1 MAKYEPL
8 RRYLARQKTARV
20 ELTFTDIERMIGAFL
35 PKAAARPTWWD
46 EMEAAAPTAP
56 PPKAAARGASPFP
69 RPNRR
74 ARPGRPPRPGRS
86 A

>member
-35 PKAAARPTWWD
+35 PKAAARPAWWD
-46 EMEAAAPTAP
+46 EVEVEAAAPPAVQLQ
-56 PPKAAARGASPFP
+56 AW
-69 RPNRR
+69 
-74 ARPGRPPRPGRS
+74 RS
-86 A
+86 AGYRAQLARNEKVVFERA

>member
-35 PKAAARPTWWD
+35 PKAAMRPTWWD
-46 EMEAAAPTAP
+46 EIEAAAP
-56 PPKAAARGASPFP
+56 AAVQVQAWRSAGYRAELARGEKVVFEKA
-69 RPNRR
+69 
-74 ARPGRPPRPGRS
+74 
-86 A
+86 